1 MFCCKRNY
9 MYHFAAKGT
18 RLNPIFVVSY
28 QAQLFQNRRLHHTQ
42 FTRNNLVPRHILCF
56 RAFWKR
62 SKISFTA
69 MLSFELQFF
78 NIYFYE
84 ILFQIVLR
92 LQSQQCQILNRLHL
106 YIRENWEC
114 NLSVD
119 AKVPHRLHL
128 LHQLIG
134 ATLVKPTL
142 QLDASLL
149 LWRRKQQRYFAHMSP
164 LSFVY
169 ICICARLSEGA
180 V

>member
-1 MFCCKRNY
+1 
-9 MYHFAAKGT
+9 
-18 RLNPIFVVSY
+18 
-28 QAQLFQNRRLHHTQ
+28 
-42 FTRNNLVPRHILCF
+42 
-56 RAFWKR
+56 
-62 SKISFTA
+62 

-149 LWRRKQQRYFAHMSP
+149 KQIMTEKATALFCTYVSP